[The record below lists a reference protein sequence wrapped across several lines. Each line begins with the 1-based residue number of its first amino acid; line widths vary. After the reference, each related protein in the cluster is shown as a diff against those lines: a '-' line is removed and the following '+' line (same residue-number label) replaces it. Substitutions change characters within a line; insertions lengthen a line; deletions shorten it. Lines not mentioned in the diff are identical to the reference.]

1 LSVYHIN
8 IFSNSTSVCILL
20 ELRILVVED
29 DIQLAEIL
37 IEALSSRQYVVDL
50 AKDGEMAWQWL
61 ELLEYDLI
69 VLDVTLPK
77 LDGIRL
83 CQRLRSTDVG
93 KPAYN
98 NVTCPI
104 LMLTARD
111 TVTDKV
117 AGLDAGAD
125 DYVTK
130 PFDFAEL
137 MARIRALLRRG
148 NTTANINLS
157 WGSLR
162 LNTSTHEA
170 SYDDHILSLTPKEY
184 ALLELLITNGRR
196 ILSRSS
202 IIEQLWSLDSSP
214 AEETVTSHMRGL
226 RNKLKALDAPE
237 DFIETVHGLGYRL
250 KQL

>member
-1 LSVYHIN
+1 M
-8 IFSNSTSVCILL
+8 
-20 ELRILVVED
+20 RILVVED
-29 DIQLAEIL
+29 DIQLAEVL
-37 IEALSSRQYVVDL
+37 TEALSMRQYVADL
-50 AKDGEMAWQWL
+50 AKDGEMAWQYL
-61 ELLEYDLI
+61 EALEYDLI

-83 CQRLRSTDVG
+83 CQRLRATDSN
-93 KPAYN
+93 KPAYIN
-98 NVTCPI
+98 SSRPI

-111 TVTDKV
+111 TVTDKI

-130 PFDFAEL
+130 PFDLDEL

-148 NTTANINLS
+148 NTNSNNTMS
-157 WGSLR
+157 WEKLR

-170 SYDDHILSLTPKEY
+170 SYEDRLLSLTPKEY

-202 IIEQLWSLDSSP
+202 IVERVWSMDNSP
-214 AEETVTSHMRGL
+214 VEETVTSHMRGL
-226 RNKLKALDAPE
+226 RNKLKALGVPE

-250 KQL
+250 KRL